1 MTNRYVC
8 FNAEDRG
15 VCVTVEDNQV
25 GWADNAGD
33 LAAILMQHDISLGK
47 DACFNS
53 SSMDFATEYGFKT
66 NDGAQDMVAEAF
78 NIFSN

>member
-1 MTNRYVC
+1 MTRRYVC

-15 VCVTVEDNQV
+15 VRVTVEDDRV

-33 LAAILMQHDISLGK
+33 LAAILMAHDISLGK

-78 NIFSN
+78 DIFAN